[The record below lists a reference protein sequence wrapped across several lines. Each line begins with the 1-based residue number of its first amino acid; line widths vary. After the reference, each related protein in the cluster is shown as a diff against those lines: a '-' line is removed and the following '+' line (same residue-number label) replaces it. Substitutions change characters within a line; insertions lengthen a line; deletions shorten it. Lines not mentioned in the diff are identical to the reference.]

1 METDPEIRQVIVAYR
16 IIDFYQKN
24 NRLPNKNSEQ
34 LTEVNLGRY
43 LEKFMTAEKN
53 NTNSYLRARNVI
65 NNFFEIN

>member
-24 NRLPNKNSEQ
+24 NRLPNKNSEH

-43 LEKFMTAEKN
+43 LEKFMIAEKN
-53 NTNSYLRARNVI
+53 NTDSYLQARDII
-65 NNFFEIN
+65 NSFFEIN

>member
-1 METDPEIRQVIVAYR
+1 METDPEIRQVIIAYR

-24 NRLPNKNSEQ
+24 NRLPNKNSEH

-43 LEKFMTAEKN
+43 LEKFMIAEKN